1 MKIRDLFRKSSRPIL
16 LTDNVSAL
24 QRDIDSEHGKQPV
37 QTEPRD
43 SYRKLSEVPQ
53 SRWLQ

>member
-1 MKIRDLFRKSSRPIL
+1 MKIEDLFTKSSRRVL
-16 LTDNVSAL
+16 LSDNVSAL
-24 QRDIDSEHGKQPV
+24 QREIDSEHGKRPV

-53 SRWLQ
+53 SRWLN

>member
-16 LTDNVSAL
+16 LNDNVSAL
-24 QRDIDSEHGKQPV
+24 QRAIDSEHGKQPV

-53 SRWLQ
+53 SRWL